1 MKIGVVSPPYE
12 GGDQRGGWSLQNVS
26 NLPFIPSF
34 IRRGTWS
41 IADFQSRS
49 RSCSKNLKLRGY
61 YFFLIAWLYLSPDD
75 NSDTQAAYMLAADFS

>member
-1 MKIGVVSPPYE
+1 ILRSNRNNENRRSFLPLMKGEIKEGVE
-12 GGDQRGGWSLQNVS
+12 SLQNVS

-49 RSCSKNLKLRGY
+49 TKSINIFIRDLRVLRG
-61 YFFLIAWLYLSPDD
+61 
-75 NSDTQAAYMLAADFS
+75 